1 VSANVAIVDAGGA
14 NTGSVRYAIERLG
27 SGAVLTTDAAT
38 IRAAARVVLPGV
50 GTAGGVMRRLREL
63 DLIETLRALR
73 QPLLG
78 ICVGMQVLFERSREG
93 DVEGLGLLR
102 GDVEKLPARAG
113 ARVPHI
119 GWNRIRPVRGSTL
132 LDAGDEGAFA
142 YFVHS
147 FAAPPT
153 RDCVALCEHA
163 SAFAAAVQRG
173 NVAGVQFHPER
184 SGAFGA
190 RVLRRFLEA
199 AA

>member
-1 VSANVAIVDAGGA
+1 VTRLAIIDSGGA
-14 NTGSVRYAIERLG
+14 NIASLRFAVERLG
-27 SGAVLTTDAAT
+27 VASTLTTDPDVLFGAT
-38 IRAAARVVLPGV
+38 HVILPGV
-50 GTAGGVMRRLREL
+50 GAAADCMTRLRNAGL
-63 DLIETLRALR
+63 VQTIRSLS